1 MSAQEEIKEKILS
14 LNEVERLRIA
24 EFIYDSL
31 DKPDVYVEAIWVD
44 ESEKRYQAYKE
55 DKIQGVSINEIKS
68 RYKK

>member
-14 LNEVERLRIA
+14 LNEVERIRIA

-31 DKPDVYVEAIWVD
+31 DKPDPDVEAKWVN

-55 DKIQGVSINEIKS
+55 GRIQGITLNEIKS

>member
-14 LNEVERLRIA
+14 QNEVERILIS

-31 DKPDVYVEAIWVD
+31 DKPDADVEAKWVD

-55 DKIQGVSINEIKS
+55 GKVRGISINKIKF
-68 RYKK
+68 RDKK